1 MVNFGKGVVHLFY
14 TKDIYDILF
23 LIYDID
29 IFDISAY
36 IIVSEVISWLVVTNA
51 TGKPD
56 LT

>member
-1 MVNFGKGVVHLFY
+1 MFY

-36 IIVSEVISWLVVTNA
+36 IIVSDVISWLVVTNA

>member
-1 MVNFGKGVVHLFY
+1 MFY